1 MEDLDGITDEYDR
14 EFISLMITIEK
25 KSEVLNKH
33 DKLRI
38 KNWCKK
44 LCQVTNNIEWKKNRN
59 LHAICILD
67 SILNEHFEE
76 PYNKFP
82 PEGSVPILNKAL
94 VKSRLSKK
102 FFEETMKMQSEE
114 QIDNQ
119 NNEENQSYNFNEP
132 NNNYNNIGNIEMHSN
147 ISNKKKLRN
156 KNNNINNNFNN
167 NNFNDFNN
175 NNFNNNEEKNKQNIK
190 IINEQQKEIDR
201 LNEVLKQKDIEIDTL
216 IREKGQMQK
225 HIGELEQMIGKF
237 MEMEKSD
244 D

>member
-1 MEDLDGITDEYDR
+1 MEDLDDITDEYDR

-25 KSEVLNKH
+25 KSEKLNKH

-94 VKSRLSKK
+94 VKSKLSKK
-102 FFEETMKMQSEE
+102 FFEETIKMQNENNQE
-114 QIDNQ
+114 QQI
-119 NNEENQSYNFNEP
+119 NEEDDKLNYNFN
-132 NNNYNNIGNIEMHSN
+132 N
-147 ISNKKKLRN
+147 
-156 KNNNINNNFNN
+156 NNNINNNINNKKKFNTQN
-167 NNFNDFNN
+167 KKNVKEFNSNININDQ
-175 NNFNNNEEKNKQNIK
+175 NKR
-190 IINEQQKEIDR
+190 IIEEQQKEIER
-201 LNEVLKQKDIEIDTL
+201 LNQALKEKEFKISNL
-216 IREKGQMQK
+216 IKEKGQMQR
-225 HIGELEQMIGKF
+225 HIEELEQNINKF
-237 MEMEKSD
+237 MEIQKSNED
-244 D
+244 LYI

>member
-38 KNWCKK
+38 KSWCKK

-94 VKSRLSKK
+94 VKSKLSKK
-102 FFEETMKMQSEE
+102 FFEETIKMQNEE
-114 QIDNQ
+114 QFEQQ
-119 NNEENQSYNFNEP
+119 NNEENQ
-132 NNNYNNIGNIEMHSN
+132 NYSDNNINNINNTN
-147 ISNKKKLRN
+147 IDNKKKLRN
-156 KNNNINNNFNN
+156 QNKKFNS
-167 NNFNDFNN
+167 NDFNN
-175 NNFNNNEEKNKQNIK
+175 MEINDKSNI
-190 IINEQQKEIDR
+190 IFNEQQKEINR
-201 LNEVLKQKDIEIDTL
+201 LNEVLKQKDFEIDTL
-216 IREKGQMQK
+216 IREKAQMQK
-225 HIGELEQMIGKF
+225 HIEELEQMVGKF
-237 MEMEKSD
+237 MEIEKSD
-244 D
+244 DN

>member
-1 MEDLDGITDEYDR
+1 MEDLNSITDEYDR

-25 KSEVLNKH
+25 RSEVLNKH

-44 LCQVTNNIEWKKNRN
+44 LCQVTNNVEWKKNRN

-94 VKSRLSKK
+94 VKSKLSKK
-102 FFEETMKMQSEE
+102 FFEETLRMQNEE
-114 QIDNQ
+114 QIEHQ
-119 NNEENQSYNFNEP
+119 NNEENQNYNYNES
-132 NNNYNNIGNIEMHSN
+132 NNYNMNLGNNNINSN
-147 ISNKKKLRN
+147 ISSKKKLRN
-156 KNNNINNNFNN
+156 NNNNNIINN
-167 NNFNDFNN
+167 NNEYNN
-175 NNFNNNEEKNKQNIK
+175 NIETNEKNDK
-190 IINEQQKEIDR
+190 IINEQQKEINR

-225 HIGELEQMIGKF
+225 HIEELEQMIGKF
-237 MEMEKSD
+237 MEIEKSD
-244 D
+244 E

>member
-1 MEDLDGITDEYDR
+1 MEDLENITDEYDK

-25 KSEVLNKH
+25 KSEQLNKY

-82 PEGSVPILNKAL
+82 PEGSVPILNKSL
-94 VKSRLSKK
+94 VKSKLSKK
-102 FFEETMKMQSEE
+102 FFEETIKMQNEYQNEKEE
-114 QIDNQ
+114 QYEQQ
-119 NNEENQSYNFNEP
+119 NNIENKNL
-132 NNNYNNIGNIEMHSN
+132 NNYNNNN
-147 ISNKKKLRN
+147 
-156 KNNNINNNFNN
+156 NNNINTINKNTKFRYQNNSINEN
-167 NNFNDFNN
+167 KDFNVQN
-175 NNFNNNEEKNKQNIK
+175 STLINK
-190 IINEQQKEIDR
+190 QQKEIER
-201 LNEVLKQKDIEIDTL
+201 LNQLLKEKDFEIDTL
-216 IREKGQMQK
+216 IKEKAQMQK
-225 HIGELEQMIGKF
+225 HIEELEQMIQKC

-244 D
+244 E

>member
-38 KNWCKK
+38 KSWCKK

-94 VKSRLSKK
+94 VKSKLSKK
-102 FFEETMKMQSEE
+102 FFEETIKMQNEE
-114 QIDNQ
+114 QFEQQ
-119 NNEENQSYNFNEP
+119 NNEENQ
-132 NNNYNNIGNIEMHSN
+132 NYNNNNINNTNIG
-147 ISNKKKLRN
+147 NKKKLRN
-156 KNNNINNNFNN
+156 QNKKFNS
-167 NNFNDFNN
+167 NDFNN
-175 NNFNNNEEKNKQNIK
+175 MEINDKSNI
-190 IINEQQKEIDR
+190 IFNEQQKEINR
-201 LNEVLKQKDIEIDTL
+201 LNEVLKQKDFEIDTL
-216 IREKGQMQK
+216 IREKAQMQK
-225 HIGELEQMIGKF
+225 HIEELEQMVGKF
-237 MEMEKSD
+237 MEIEKSD
-244 D
+244 DN

>member
-1 MEDLDGITDEYDR
+1 MEDLDNITDEYDR

-25 KSEVLNKH
+25 KSEILNKY

-94 VKSRLSKK
+94 VKSKLSKK
-102 FFEETMKMQSEE
+102 FFEETIKMQNEE
-114 QIDNQ
+114 QLEQQ
-119 NNEENQSYNFNEP
+119 NNEENNNS
-132 NNNYNNIGNIEMHSN
+132 NNYANMNLGN
-147 ISNKKKLRN
+147 NKKM
-156 KNNNINNNFNN
+156 KNQNNINVNEYDNNIDFNSQNN
-167 NNFNDFNN
+167 NLI
-175 NNFNNNEEKNKQNIK
+175 IK
-190 IINEQQKEIDR
+190 QQKEIER
-201 LNEVLKQKDIEIDTL
+201 LNQLLKGKEFEIDTL
-216 IREKGQMQK
+216 IKEKAQMQK
-225 HIGELEQMIGKF
+225 HIEELEQMVGKF
-237 MEMEKSD
+237 MQMEKSD
-244 D
+244 E